1 MILHQSCLIIITGKK
16 PFNYHCI
23 RIYLNIKK
31 GQKIIK
37 TYKMAEQVSYWTIRR
52 QINANVDRHIASLE
66 SEQQIHVDFDESF
79 FNEYR
84 RDFTENLA
92 QNVNRADSRI
102 NSQPNLSIDL
112 ENVHPSVDIETYY
125 DGNETYLNSED
136 IERNMTYLLSDT
148 DSESSDSSD
157 ECRENLHESL
167 REWAIKNNI
176 PNISLGDLLKIFRP
190 SNPDLPKDPRTLSCT
205 ETSYNIMKICGGEYF
220 HFGLTESMTKYIL
233 S

>member
-1 MILHQSCLIIITGKK
+1 
-16 PFNYHCI
+16 
-23 RIYLNIKK
+23 
-31 GQKIIK
+31 
-37 TYKMAEQVSYWTIRR
+37 MAEHVSYWTIRR

-66 SEQQIHVDFDESF
+66 SERASF
-79 FNEYR
+79 FNKNR

-136 IERNMTYLLSDT
+136 KERNMTYLLSDT
-148 DSESSDSSD
+148 DSESSDSSY

-176 PNISLGDLLKIFRP
+176 PNI
-190 SNPDLPKDPRTLSCT
+190 
-205 ETSYNIMKICGGEYF
+205 
-220 HFGLTESMTKYIL
+220 
-233 S
+233 

>member
-1 MILHQSCLIIITGKK
+1 
-16 PFNYHCI
+16 
-23 RIYLNIKK
+23 
-31 GQKIIK
+31 
-37 TYKMAEQVSYWTIRR
+37 MADHVSYWTIRR

-79 FNEYR
+79 FNENR

-102 NSQPNLSIDL
+102 NSQPHLSIDL

-167 REWAIKNNI
+167 REWAIKI
-176 PNISLGDLLKIFRP
+176 YQIFHSEICLKVLDRRIQICQ
-190 SNPDLPKDPRTLSCT
+190 KTL
-205 ETSYNIMKICGGEYF
+205 E
-220 HFGLTESMTKYIL
+220 HFYVQKLVTI
-233 S
+233 

>member
-1 MILHQSCLIIITGKK
+1 
-16 PFNYHCI
+16 
-23 RIYLNIKK
+23 
-31 GQKIIK
+31 
-37 TYKMAEQVSYWTIRR
+37 MAEHVSYWTIRR

-79 FNEYR
+79 FNVNR

-148 DSESSDSSD
+148 DSESSD

-176 PNISLGDLLKIFRP
+176 PNISLGDLDRRIQICQKI
-190 SNPDLPKDPRTLSCT
+190 L
-205 ETSYNIMKICGGEYF
+205 E
-220 HFGLTESMTKYIL
+220 HFYVQKLVTI
-233 S
+233 

>member
-1 MILHQSCLIIITGKK
+1 
-16 PFNYHCI
+16 
-23 RIYLNIKK
+23 
-31 GQKIIK
+31 
-37 TYKMAEQVSYWTIRR
+37 MADHVSYWTISR
-52 QINANVDRHIASLE
+52 QINANVDRHIASLK

-79 FNEYR
+79 SNENR
-84 RDFTENLA
+84 RDYTENLA
-92 QNVNRADSRI
+92 QNVSRADSRI

-167 REWAIKNNI
+167 REWAIKI
-176 PNISLGDLLKIFRP
+176 YQIFHSEICLKFLDRRIQI
-190 SNPDLPKDPRTLSCT
+190 CQ
-205 ETSYNIMKICGGEYF
+205 KILE
-220 HFGLTESMTKYIL
+220 HFYVQKLVTI
-233 S
+233 

>member
-1 MILHQSCLIIITGKK
+1 
-16 PFNYHCI
+16 
-23 RIYLNIKK
+23 
-31 GQKIIK
+31 
-37 TYKMAEQVSYWTIRR
+37 MAEHVSYWTIRR

-79 FNEYR
+79 FNENR

-125 DGNETYLNSED
+125 DGNETYLISED

-148 DSESSDSSD
+148 DSESSESSD

-167 REWAIKNNI
+167 REWAIKI
-176 PNISLGDLLKIFRP
+176 YQILPSEICLKFLDRRIQ
-190 SNPDLPKDPRTLSCT
+190 NCQ
-205 ETSYNIMKICGGEYF
+205 KILE
-220 HFGLTESMTKYIL
+220 HFYVQKLVTI
-233 S
+233 

>member
-1 MILHQSCLIIITGKK
+1 
-16 PFNYHCI
+16 
-23 RIYLNIKK
+23 
-31 GQKIIK
+31 
-37 TYKMAEQVSYWTIRR
+37 MAEHVSYWTIRR

-79 FNEYR
+79 FNENR

-102 NSQPNLSIDL
+102 NSKPNLSIDL

-190 SNPDLPKDPRTLSCT
+190 SNPDLPKDPRTLLCT

-220 HFGLTESMTKYIL
+220 HFGLSESMTKYIKNL
-233 S
+233 PTSFHETDIYLKLQINIY

>member
-1 MILHQSCLIIITGKK
+1 MNL
-16 PFNYHCI
+16 
-23 RIYLNIKK
+23 
-31 GQKIIK
+31 
-37 TYKMAEQVSYWTIRR
+37 
-52 QINANVDRHIASLE
+52 
-66 SEQQIHVDFDESF
+66 
-79 FNEYR
+79 FNENR

-148 DSESSDSSD
+148 DSGSSD

-167 REWAIKNNI
+167 REWAIKKTI
-176 PNISLGDLLKIFRP
+176 YQIFHSEICLKFLDRRIQI
-190 SNPDLPKDPRTLSCT
+190 CQ
-205 ETSYNIMKICGGEYF
+205 KILE
-220 HFGLTESMTKYIL
+220 HFYVQKLVKI
-233 S
+233 